1 MPIGDFNNTD
11 SDDNS
16 YSVIV
21 PKAGKNIYFYISN
34 LLNGSTK
41 NMNVN
46 GSVTPVYY
54 TFAPSAGQIVYLDG
68 LTVGF
73 VDSGTPSLNKFGDL
87 AALTNGVTIQKKVN
101 GTSYDIANIK
111 DNSDLI
117 GIFYNQKG
125 MPSAGAAF
133 VNDSDSYFGYL
144 KFPFPITLY
153 GDSSDYIR
161 IKINDNLTGITFF
174 YSKVHAWRLV

>member
-1 MPIGDFNNTD
+1 MPLGDFNNSDD
-11 SDDNS
+11 SDYS
-16 YSVIV
+16 YSVII
-21 PKAGKNIYFYISN
+21 PKAGKDIFFSVTN

-54 TFAPSAGQIVYLDG
+54 TFAPSSGQIVYLDG
-68 LTVGF
+68 LTIGL
-73 VDSGTPSLNKFGDL
+73 VDPGTPSLDKFGDL
-87 AALTNGVTIQKKVN
+87 SALTNGITIQKKVSGN
-101 GTSYDIANIK
+101 TYDMAVIK

-117 GIFYNQKG
+117 GVFNNQKG
-125 MPSAGAAF
+125 LPSAGAAF

-144 KFPFPITLY
+144 KFPFPVTLY

-161 IKINDNLTGITFF
+161 IKINDNLTGISFL
-174 YSKVHAWRLV
+174 YSKVHSWRLV